1 MQFAEN
7 SKDNNHFIVRL
18 FQAIKSLVLFC
29 DLCQCIYC
37 TFCSHFHNKVGL
49 LCDANFTTKNLEREH
64 EILLRAIILTITIFL
79 CRKSLDLEEM
89 SMESR
94 SDDSSTRSPA
104 KSKIQEMTQLREQ
117 IREIKQLMELRHI
130 EVDDLKAENKQMQDE
145 IINLQSLLD
154 LDNEECKLKEIAIQ
168 KEVIIDRDT
177 TVERLQRSLKEADMN
192 NKKLRE
198 EVDKYKENFEV
209 EKVNWLDE
217 KEKVIRYQKQ
227 LQLNYVQMYKRNKTL
242 ESEVDQLKKSLA
254 ESNQKPAVTTS
265 TKSKLFS
272 KFSKFHESQC

>member
-1 MQFAEN
+1 M
-7 SKDNNHFIVRL
+7 
-18 FQAIKSLVLFC
+18 
-29 DLCQCIYC
+29 CIYSA
-37 TFCSHFHNKVGL
+37 FCSHFHNNACL
-49 LCDANFTTKNLEREH
+49 LGDANFTTKNLEREH
-64 EILLRAIILTITIFL
+64 EILLRATNPIIIQTIRFFH
-79 CRKSLDLEEM
+79 CRKSLDMEEV

-94 SDDSSTRSPA
+94 SEDNCTRSPV
-104 KSKIQEMTQLREQ
+104 KSKIQEMTQLKEQ

-154 LDNEECKLKEIAIQ
+154 LDNEECTLKEIAIQ

-177 TVERLQRSLKEADMN
+177 TVERLQRSLKEADIN
-192 NKKLRE
+192 NKMLRE

-254 ESNQKPAVTTS
+254 ESTQKPAVTTS

-272 KFSKFHESQC
+272 KFFKFHESQC

>member
-1 MQFAEN
+1 
-7 SKDNNHFIVRL
+7 
-18 FQAIKSLVLFC
+18 
-29 DLCQCIYC
+29 
-37 TFCSHFHNKVGL
+37 
-49 LCDANFTTKNLEREH
+49 
-64 EILLRAIILTITIFL
+64 
-79 CRKSLDLEEM
+79 
-89 SMESR
+89 MESKGEESFSKSR
-94 SDDSSTRSPA
+94 
-104 KSKIQEMTQLREQ
+104 SKIQEMTQLKEQ
-117 IREIKQLMELRHI
+117 IQEIKQLMELRQV
-130 EVDDLKAENKQMQDE
+130 EVEDLKTENKTMQDE

-154 LDNEECKLKEIAIQ
+154 LDNEECKLKEIAVQ
-168 KEVIIDRDT
+168 KEVIIDRDK

-192 NKKLRE
+192 NKVLRE

-254 ESNQKPAVTTS
+254 ESTSQTAKTVTTS

>member
-1 MQFAEN
+1 M
-7 SKDNNHFIVRL
+7 
-18 FQAIKSLVLFC
+18 
-29 DLCQCIYC
+29 
-37 TFCSHFHNKVGL
+37 T
-49 LCDANFTTKNLEREH
+49 
-64 EILLRAIILTITIFL
+64 
-79 CRKSLDLEEM
+79 
-89 SMESR
+89 MESKGEESFSKSR
-94 SDDSSTRSPA
+94 
-104 KSKIQEMTQLREQ
+104 SKIQEMTQLKEQ
-117 IREIKQLMELRHI
+117 IKEIKQLMELRQV
-130 EVDDLKAENKQMQDE
+130 EVEDLKTENKTMQDE

-154 LDNEECKLKEIAIQ
+154 LDNEECKLKEIAVQ
-168 KEVIIDRDT
+168 KEVIIDRDK

-192 NKKLRE
+192 NKVLRE

-254 ESNQKPAVTTS
+254 ESTSQTAKTVTTS

>member
-1 MQFAEN
+1 MP
-7 SKDNNHFIVRL
+7 
-18 FQAIKSLVLFC
+18 
-29 DLCQCIYC
+29 
-37 TFCSHFHNKVGL
+37 
-49 LCDANFTTKNLEREH
+49 
-64 EILLRAIILTITIFL
+64 
-79 CRKSLDLEEM
+79 
-89 SMESR
+89 MESKGEESFSKSR
-94 SDDSSTRSPA
+94 
-104 KSKIQEMTQLREQ
+104 SKIQEMTQLKEQ
-117 IREIKQLMELRHI
+117 IQEIKQLMELRQV
-130 EVDDLKAENKQMQDE
+130 EVEDLKTENKTMQDE

-154 LDNEECKLKEIAIQ
+154 LDNEECKLKEIAVQ
-168 KEVIIDRDT
+168 KEVIIDRDK

-192 NKKLRE
+192 NKVLRE

-254 ESNQKPAVTTS
+254 ESTSQTAKTVTTS

>member
-1 MQFAEN
+1 
-7 SKDNNHFIVRL
+7 
-18 FQAIKSLVLFC
+18 
-29 DLCQCIYC
+29 
-37 TFCSHFHNKVGL
+37 
-49 LCDANFTTKNLEREH
+49 
-64 EILLRAIILTITIFL
+64 
-79 CRKSLDLEEM
+79 
-89 SMESR
+89 MESR
-94 SDDSSTRSPA
+94 SDESSTRSPA
-104 KSKIQEMTQLREQ
+104 KGEIQEMTQLKEQ
-117 IREIKQLMELRHI
+117 IREIKQLMEHRHI

-192 NKKLRE
+192 NKMLRE

-254 ESNQKPAVTTS
+254 ESNQKTSVTTS

-272 KFSKFHESQC
+272 KFSKFHESQCWEQRTYLVLSQFESQTQSRYVHIRDFHAFLKL

>member
-1 MQFAEN
+1 
-7 SKDNNHFIVRL
+7 
-18 FQAIKSLVLFC
+18 
-29 DLCQCIYC
+29 
-37 TFCSHFHNKVGL
+37 
-49 LCDANFTTKNLEREH
+49 
-64 EILLRAIILTITIFL
+64 
-79 CRKSLDLEEM
+79 
-89 SMESR
+89 MESR
-94 SDDSSTRSPA
+94 SDESSTRSPA
-104 KSKIQEMTQLREQ
+104 KAKIQEMTQLKEQ
-117 IREIKQLMELRHI
+117 IREIKQLMEHRHI

-192 NKKLRE
+192 NKMLRE

-227 LQLNYVQMYKRNKTL
+227 PQLNYVQMYKRNKTL

-254 ESNQKPAVTTS
+254 ESSQKSSTS

-272 KFSKFHESQC
+272 KFSKFQSHESQC

>member
-1 MQFAEN
+1 MPCKFYNKELGTRTRNVYTRAGAYI
-7 SKDNNHFIVRL
+7 HTFI
-18 FQAIKSLVLFC
+18 
-29 DLCQCIYC
+29 
-37 TFCSHFHNKVGL
+37 
-49 LCDANFTTKNLEREH
+49 
-64 EILLRAIILTITIFL
+64 
-79 CRKSLDLEEM
+79 CRKSLDLEGI
-89 SMESR
+89 SL
-94 SDDSSTRSPA
+94 DA
-104 KSKIQEMTQLREQ
+104 KSEESFSKHVTSKFHELTQLKEQ
-117 IREIKQLMELRHI
+117 IAEIKRLMEVRHT
-130 EVDDLKAENKQMQDE
+130 EVDDLRAENKQMQDE

-168 KEVIIDRDT
+168 KEVIIDRDKT
-177 TVERLQRSLKEADMN
+177 IERIQRSLKDADVN
-192 NKKLRE
+192 NKILKD

-209 EKVNWLDE
+209 EKANWLDE

-254 ESNQKPAVTTS
+254 ESSQKPTVSTS

>member
-1 MQFAEN
+1 M
-7 SKDNNHFIVRL
+7 
-18 FQAIKSLVLFC
+18 
-29 DLCQCIYC
+29 
-37 TFCSHFHNKVGL
+37 T
-49 LCDANFTTKNLEREH
+49 
-64 EILLRAIILTITIFL
+64 
-79 CRKSLDLEEM
+79 
-89 SMESR
+89 MESKGEESFSKSR
-94 SDDSSTRSPA
+94 
-104 KSKIQEMTQLREQ
+104 SKIQEMTQLKEQ
-117 IREIKQLMELRHI
+117 IQEIKQLMELRQV
-130 EVDDLKAENKQMQDE
+130 EVEDLKTENKTMQDE

-154 LDNEECKLKEIAIQ
+154 LDNEECKLKEIAVQ
-168 KEVIIDRDT
+168 KEVIIDRDK
-177 TVERLQRSLKEADMN
+177 TVERLQRSLKEVDMN
-192 NKKLRE
+192 TKVLRE

-254 ESNQKPAVTTS
+254 ESTSQTAKTVTTS